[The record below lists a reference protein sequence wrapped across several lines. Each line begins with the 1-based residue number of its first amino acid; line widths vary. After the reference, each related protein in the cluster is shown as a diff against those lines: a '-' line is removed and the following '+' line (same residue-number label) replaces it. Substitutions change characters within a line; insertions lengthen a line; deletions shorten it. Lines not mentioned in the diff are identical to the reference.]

1 VSGSPVTTSATGSPS
16 AKARPPAGAGRRWRL
31 SVNSV
36 IIVATAVAIG
46 LRLYELSRPG
56 YLFSVTEYDD
66 GTDFGSAIR
75 LIHGA
80 MPYRDF
86 VMVQPPGITLLM
98 APVALATKALST
110 ATAMATGR
118 VLTSLASAAAVLLAG
133 LLTRHRGMFAV
144 VVSCGVLAVYPDSA
158 LAARTVLL
166 EPWLVLFCLLG
177 ALAVF
182 DGDRF
187 AGDRR
192 LLLGG
197 LAFGFAGAVKVW
209 AILPVVVIVALL
221 ARKPRR
227 AALYGAGVVAG
238 FGLPVLPFILAAPAN
253 FYRDV
258 ITAQVVRSDVTR
270 VPVGFRLQNMLGLT
284 HVSQLATVPLV
295 IIGAAV
301 VVLIAAVTVAGSRLA
316 HAGPPPLDWFA
327 TISCLLIVGAF
338 LLPADFYDHYS
349 AFLAPF
355 LALSIALPVSR
366 LLDALAPSRRR
377 VAVLT
382 RRYALPAAAAIV
394 LAFVGLQAAG
404 QSHLGAAFSMGEL
417 RDIQRLIPRG
427 SCVVT
432 DQVSYTIEIN
442 RFVSTNPRCSIMV
455 DGVGSDY
462 ALSGGRNG
470 MTGAGSVPAV
480 QSLWLSAFKAAQYA
494 WLTGDADR
502 RIPWTPTLTDYFQQN
517 FVPLNGGEGSVY
529 VRKGAPGASP

>member
-1 VSGSPVTTSATGSPS
+1 
-16 AKARPPAGAGRRWRL
+16 
-31 SVNSV
+31 
-36 IIVATAVAIG
+36 VAIG
-46 LRLYELSRPG
+46 LRFYELSRPG

-75 LIHGA
+75 LIHGV

-86 VMVQPPGITLLM
+86 IMVQPPGITLLM

-118 VLTSLASAAAVLLAG
+118 VLTSLASAAAVLMAG

-182 DGDRF
+182 DGDSF
-187 AGDRR
+187 AGNRR

-209 AILPVVVIVALL
+209 AILPVAVILALL
-221 ARKPRR
+221 ARRPKR
-227 AALYGAGVVAG
+227 AAIYGAGVVAG
-238 FGLPVLPFILAAPAN
+238 FGLPVLPFILAAPGN
-253 FYRDV
+253 FYRGV
-258 ITAQVVRSDVTR
+258 IKAQLVRSDVAR
-270 VPVGFRLQNMLGLT
+270 VPMGYRLQNMLGLT
-284 HVSQLATVPLV
+284 HLSQLATVPLV

-301 VVLIAAVTVAGSRLA
+301 VVVIAAVIVAGSRLA
-316 HAGPPPLDWFA
+316 HAAPPPLDWFA
-327 TISCLLIVGAF
+327 TISCLLVVGAF
-338 LLPADFYDHYS
+338 LWPADFYDHYS
-349 AFLAPF
+349 GFLAPF
-355 LALSIALPVSR
+355 LALSLALPGSR
-366 LLDALAPSRRR
+366 LLTALDGSSRR
-377 VAVLT
+377 VAALI
-382 RRYALPAAAAIV
+382 RRYALPAAAAV
-394 LAFVGLQAAG
+394 LTVLVGLQAAG
-404 QSHLGAAFSMGEL
+404 QSHLWAAFSVSDL
-417 RDIQRLIPRG
+417 RDIQRLVPRG
-427 SCVVT
+427 ACVVT

-442 RFVSTNPRCSIMV
+442 RFVSTNPRCSMMV

-462 ALSGGRNG
+462 TLSGGHNG
-470 MTGAGSVPAV
+470 VTGAGSVPAV

-502 RIPWTPTLTDYFQQN
+502 RIPWTPALLNYFKQN
-517 FVPLNGGEGSVY
+517 FVPMNGGGGWVY
-529 VRKGAPGASP
+529 VRKGAPGSSP

>member
-1 VSGSPVTTSATGSPS
+1 MSGSPVTTSATGSPP
-16 AKARPPAGAGRRWRL
+16 AKARPPAGPGRRWRL
-31 SVNSV
+31 SVNWV
-36 IIVATAVAIG
+36 IILATAVAVG
-46 LRLYELSRPG
+46 LRFYELSRPG

-86 VMVQPPGITLLM
+86 IMVQPPGITLLM
-98 APVALATKALST
+98 APVALVTKGLST
-110 ATAMATGR
+110 ATAMAAGR
-118 VLTSLASAAAVLLAG
+118 VLTSLASAAAVLVAG

-144 VVSCGVLAVYPDSA
+144 VVSCGLLTVYPDSA

-209 AILPVVVIVALL
+209 AILPVVVVLALL
-221 ARKPRR
+221 ARRPKR
-227 AALYGAGVVAG
+227 AAIYGAGVVAG
-238 FGLPVLPFILAAPAN
+238 FGLPVLPFVLAAPGN
-253 FYRDV
+253 FYRGV
-258 ITAQVVRSDVTR
+258 IEAQLVRSDVVR

-301 VVLIAAVTVAGSRLA
+301 VLIIAAVIVIGSRLA
-316 HAGPPPLDWFA
+316 HAAPPPLDWFA
-327 TISCLLIVGAF
+327 TISCLLVVGAF
-338 LLPADFYDHYS
+338 LWPADFYDHYS
-349 AFLAPF
+349 GFLAPF
-355 LALSIALPVSR
+355 LALSIALPGAR
-366 LLDALAPSRRR
+366 LLTALGGSRRR
-377 VAVLT
+377 VAGIT
-382 RRYALPAAAAIV
+382 RRYALPAAAAV
-394 LAFVGLQAAG
+394 LAAFVGLQAAG
-404 QSHLGAAFSMGEL
+404 QSHLWAAFSMGEL

-427 SCVVT
+427 ACVVT
-432 DQVSYTIEIN
+432 DQVSYTIAIN
-442 RFVSTNPRCSIMV
+442 RFVSTSPRCSIMV

-480 QSLWLSAFKAAQYA
+480 QAMWLSAFKAAQYA

-502 RIPWTPTLTDYFQQN
+502 RIPWTPTLMTYFQQN
-517 FVPLNGGEGSVY
+517 FVPLNGGGGWVY
-529 VRKGAPGASP
+529 VRKGTPGASP